1 MLESLISDRS
11 KGKKT
16 LRKDIDT
23 KHLEAIEQ
31 FHTNSFFWTY
41 LLNFTGKLIHFT
53 SIKMKFIFK
62 SNKKLRLVTKMLRP
76 LANVVQRVLLRND
89 HGQKNTIPD
98 RNVNAVDTNESY
110 PGHQRPIAHGVCVLS
125 A

>member
-1 MLESLISDRS
+1 MPNCKKSQSNYYFQVANVCFKLKLYMVRTMLESLISDRS

-53 SIKMKFIFK
+53 FLKIKFIF
-62 SNKKLRLVTKMLRP
+62 
-76 LANVVQRVLLRND
+76 
-89 HGQKNTIPD
+89 
-98 RNVNAVDTNESY
+98 
-110 PGHQRPIAHGVCVLS
+110 
-125 A
+125 